1 MLSER
6 EESHLFEVFARTP
19 AGSALGSR
27 GPECAPSPQT
37 HHVQGRCRETGF
49 GVRGDA
55 APAEGCKGCGA
66 VLPMCP
72 QQCAPVWQGARE
84 GFPWVEAKTP
94 G

>member
-1 MLSER
+1 MLRGMGQSD
-6 EESHLFEVFARTP
+6 LFGVFARTP
-19 AGSALGSR
+19 AGSGLGSR
-27 GPECAPSPQT
+27 GPQRAPSPQT
-37 HHVQGRCRETGF
+37 HRVQGRCRETGF

-72 QQCAPVWQGARE
+72 QQCAPVWQGARRL
-84 GFPWVEAKTP
+84 WVEAKTP